1 MPSRQLLLALLAVWI
16 LWLVAA
22 VVQNDADKAAR
33 GVPQGERGG
42 VSWFPVIPFFPL
54 FFWWVAVAFDE
65 YVDPWGSLIVGSFHG
80 VLAVVFIVS
89 IVRSVRRLRKY
100 DRNAPS

>member
-1 MPSRQLLLALLAVWI
+1 MPSWKLLLALLAVWF

-33 GVPQGERGG
+33 GIPQGERGG
-42 VSWFPVIPFFPL
+42 VSWFPVIPIFPL
-54 FFWWVAVAFDE
+54 FFWWFALAVDE
-65 YVDPWGSLIVGSFHG
+65 YADPWGSLVVGSLHG
-80 VLAVVFIVS
+80 LLAVVLVVS

-100 DRNAPS
+100 DSGA